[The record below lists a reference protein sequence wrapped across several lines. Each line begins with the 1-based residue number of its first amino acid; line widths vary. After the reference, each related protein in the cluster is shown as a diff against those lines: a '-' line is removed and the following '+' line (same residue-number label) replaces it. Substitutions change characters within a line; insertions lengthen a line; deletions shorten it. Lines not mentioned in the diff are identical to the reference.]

1 MTHHILLFV
10 DDEENILNALKR
22 VFRNAGYMTKTAT
35 CGEEA
40 LNIISRDKISLI
52 ISDHRMPKMTGVELL
67 QEIKERFPD
76 TIRVLLTGYANL
88 QDAIAAINQGEVH
101 RYFVKPWDETDLLL
115 SVKECL
121 ERYDLIQKNRK
132 LARTTAKQRD
142 LLKKANKGLY
152 RQRRKLNAIVQ
163 SMGEGLIVVDNA
175 DTITFANRA
184 FAELLGREPVNI
196 TGEKATEIFEGI
208 DCYPTK
214 NRDFIAAETGNLT
227 EGCFLKTGE
236 GEIPVVKTTAPLRE
250 RNGAISGY
258 VETIRDVTRE
268 RELEQMKA
276 DFIAMIIHDLRNPLV
291 SSMCGIKMLQ
301 KKLKE
306 TVDEDYLYILKNN
319 YESSERLLNLI
330 NNMLDVS
337 KFRSGKMKM
346 QKEDVDVRDVIAVSL
361 NSLSHFAQEKG
372 VALTADF
379 NTHLPTVRGDK
390 EGLTRTMINL
400 IGNAIK
406 FTPDGGKVHVGASLQ
421 EDGDNRQIT
430 IFITDTGKGI
440 PKEELPRI
448 FNPYFQSSR
457 KSNRGEGGTGLGL
470 AVTKKIVEAH
480 GGKIW
485 VESEL
490 GKGSAFTF
498 SLPVS
503 QELRN

>member
-1 MTHHILLFV
+1 
-10 DDEENILNALKR
+10 
-22 VFRNAGYMTKTAT
+22 
-35 CGEEA
+35 
-40 LNIISRDKISLI
+40 
-52 ISDHRMPKMTGVELL
+52 MTGVELL

-76 TIRVLLTGYANL
+76 TIRVLLTGYANT

-101 RYFVKPWDETDLLL
+101 RYFVKPWDDRELLF

-121 ERYDLIQKNRK
+121 EHYDLLQKNRK
-132 LARTTAKQRD
+132 LARITAKQRD
-142 LLKKANKGLY
+142 ALRKANKDLD

-175 DTITFANRA
+175 DTITFVNRS

-196 TGEKATEIFEGI
+196 TGEKTTNVFEGL
-208 DCYPTK
+208 DCYPRQ
-214 NRDFIAAETGNLT
+214 NRAFITAEAGGLKDGCYLITGK
-227 EGCFLKTGE
+227 GK
-236 GEIPVVKTTAPLRE
+236 IPVVKTTSPLRE
-250 RNGAISGY
+250 RSGTISGY
-258 VETIRDVTRE
+258 VETIRDITKE

-276 DFIAMIIHDLRNPLV
+276 DFIAMIIHDLRSPLV

-301 KKLKE
+301 KKLKAKVSE
-306 TVDEDYLYILKNN
+306 NYLNILNTN
-319 YESSERLLNLI
+319 YESSERLLGLV
-330 NNMLDVS
+330 NNILDVS

-379 NTHLPTVRGDK
+379 NTHLPIVRGDK

-406 FTPDGGKVHVGASLQ
+406 FTPEGGKVHVEASLQ
-421 EDGDNRQIT
+421 EDGDIRKIT

-448 FNPYFQSSR
+448 FDPYFQASR
-457 KSNRGEGGTGLGL
+457 KENSAESGTGLGL

-490 GKGSAFTF
+490 GKGSTFAF